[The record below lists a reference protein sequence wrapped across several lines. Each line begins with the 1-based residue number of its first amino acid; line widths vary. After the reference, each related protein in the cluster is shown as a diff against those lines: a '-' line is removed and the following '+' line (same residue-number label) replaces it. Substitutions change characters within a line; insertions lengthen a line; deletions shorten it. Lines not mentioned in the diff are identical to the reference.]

1 MFLCW
6 LEEVIVRRVVTLFLK
21 VCFSFQEVRSVWGN
35 CDWIGFGRMVIDGLK
50 EVQEVVMLIEVGLSI
65 YEKECVKRG
74 DDYQEIFVQQVR
86 ETMECRVVGFK
97 LFVWVVVV
105 FEFGL

>member
-6 LEEVIVRRVVTLFLK
+6 LEEVIVCCVVMLFLK
-21 VCFSFQEVRSVWGN
+21 VCFSFQEVCSVWGN
-35 CDWIGFGRMVIDGLK
+35 CDWIGFGCMVIDGLK

-65 YEKECVKRG
+65 YEKGCVKCG
-74 DDYQEIFVQQVR
+74 DDYQEIFVQQVC
-86 ETMECRVVGFK
+86 EMMECCVVGFK